1 MRPFTPSVV
10 CRAVAQWPLG
20 TAYRAAVSCRRCCR
34 ACCLCCPGPSVSSV
48 AESLRAELGGQR
60 FQSKWKRR
68 TGAWRT
74 GWAGQPG
81 HTPFVP
87 CNSFTR
93 PGFAEW
99 LAALSGPEPGLGDR
113 GDMCVHRAHSLEGRQ
128 APATSTITDAVK
140 AVKGNRSGRQRSRD
154 GVDECH

>member
-1 MRPFTPSVV
+1 MRLCKRRNEAFHPVS
-10 CRAVAQWPLG
+10 CLSGCVAQWPLG
-20 TAYRAAVSCRRCCR
+20 TAYSAAVSSRHCCR
-34 ACCLCCPGPSVSSV
+34 ACCLCRPGPSVSSV

-68 TGAWRT
+68 TGMWRA
-74 GWAGQPG
+74 GWAGQGG

-99 LAALSGPEPGLGDR
+99 LVALCGPEPGLGDL
-113 GDMCVHRAHSLEGRQ
+113 GDMCVHTAWRGDRHLPPPPSQ
-128 APATSTITDAVK
+128 MP
-140 AVKGNRSGRQRSRD
+140 
-154 GVDECH
+154 